1 MSWKDYYKARC
12 IDAAT
17 AATLIRTGNRVVVGH
32 AVGEPSHLLDA
43 IVEHPEAYRNVEIV
57 HMLCMGAGR
66 YCQEGMESAFR
77 HNSLFIGGASREANF
92 EGRADFTPCYFSEIP
107 GLFTQGVLP
116 VDVALIQV
124 SPPDH
129 NGYCSLGVSV
139 DYTLAAAKSAQ
150 LVIAQVNRHMPRTHG
165 NAFLHV
171 TEIDHFVEHDRPII
185 ELPMAATSEVEKA
198 IGAHCAALIEDG
210 ATLQLGIGSLP
221 DAVLGCLRDKKDIGV
236 HSEMISDGVV
246 DLVEAGVVNCRRKTL
261 HNGKIVASF
270 LMGTR
275 KLYDFVDDNPM
286 MHMAPVDYV
295 NDPYVIRQNAKMV
308 SINSCVQVDLMG
320 QVCSESIGLKQISAV
335 GGQVDFVRGA
345 NMSPGGRSII
355 AMPSTAAG
363 GKISKIVPLLD
374 TGAAVTTNRNDV
386 STIVTEYGAAALKGK
401 TLRERA
407 ELLIGIAHP
416 AFRPMLAEEYE
427 RRFKRSLS

>member
-1 MSWKDYYKARC
+1 MNWKDDYKARC
-12 IDAAT
+12 IDAAK
-17 AATLIRTGNRVVVGH
+17 AATLIHSGNRVVVGH
-32 AVGEPSHLLDA
+32 AVGEPSYLLDV
-43 IVEHPEAYRNVEIV
+43 IVECADAYQDVEIV
-57 HMLCMGAGR
+57 HMLCMGKGR
-66 YCQEGMESAFR
+66 YCQPGMEDHFR
-77 HNSLFIGGASREANF
+77 HNSLFIGGASRDANF

-107 GLFTQGVLP
+107 GLFTKGVLP

-124 SPPDH
+124 SPPDN

-139 DYTLAAAKSAQ
+139 DYTMAAAKSAR

-165 NAFLHV
+165 NAFLH
-171 TEIDHFVEHDRPII
+171 TSEIGYFVEHDRPII
-185 ELPMAATSEVEKA
+185 ELPPAAISEVERA

-210 ATLQLGIGSLP
+210 STLQLGIGSLP
-221 DAVLGCLRDKKDIGV
+221 DAVLSCMKDKKDIGI

-246 DLVEAGVVNCRRKTL
+246 DLVDAGVINCLKKTW

-270 LMGTR
+270 LMGTK

-295 NDPYVIRQNAKMV
+295 NDPYVIRRNAKMV

-345 NMSPGGRSII
+345 NMSLGGKSVI
-355 AMPSTAAG
+355 AMPSTAGG
-363 GKISKIVPLLD
+363 GKISKIVPILD
-374 TGAAVTTNRNDV
+374 AGATVTTNRNDV
-386 STIVTEYGAAALKGK
+386 SYIVTEYGVAGLKGK

-407 ELLIGIAHP
+407 ELLIRIAHP
-416 AFRPMLAEEYE
+416 NFRPMLQEEYE
-427 RRFKRSLS
+427 RRFRRSLQ